1 MDASTLPP
9 VPPGCRQRLTAHYGQ
24 FLNAWIDAAPEL
36 LAATAARWSL
46 TIRGYHDAG
55 HASVLANAI
64 NRHGERLLL
73 KAWPDR
79 DRFSREIQALHLWH
93 SGEYDIVRA
102 ADDSL
107 AVAALRA
114 VGGVP
119 GGAVRPPHEEG
130 LVAAAIQRVHEE
142 GAHGRAAVGLPTLRH
157 FIAEEVRPRID
168 RRLKLTEHR
177 QRAERALSR
186 AADLREDPRRQTVL
200 HADLYRENV
209 PFTLDGQPVLLDPL
223 PMTGDAVFDWA
234 FWSVYYQVGGGTA
247 YRLRRASRTSGI
259 SIDGIL
265 PWCLLLS
272 TDGLLYYEETNDPRL
287 PQMTAVLEALLK
299 IAATR

>member
-9 VPPGCRQRLTAHYGQ
+9 VPPGCCQRLTAHYGQ
-24 FLNAWIDAAPEL
+24 VLNAWIDAAPGL
-36 LAATAARWSL
+36 LTATAARWSL
-46 TIRGYHDAG
+46 TLGGYHDAG
-55 HASVLANAI
+55 HASVLVTAVD
-64 NRHGERLLL
+64 RRGERLLL

-79 DRFSREIQALHLWH
+79 DRYSRELRALRLWH
-93 SGEYDIVRA
+93 REKHDIVQVT
-102 ADDSL
+102 DDSR

-142 GAHGRAAVGLPTLRH
+142 GAHSHAAVELPSLRD
-157 FIAEEVRPRID
+157 FTAEEVRPRID

-177 QRAERALSR
+177 QRAERALSHT
-186 AADLREDPRRQTVL
+186 AGLREEPRRQTVL

-223 PMTGDAVFDWA
+223 PMTGDAAFDWA
-234 FWSVYYQVGGGTA
+234 FWTIYYQVGGGTA

-259 SIDGIL
+259 PVDEIL

-287 PQMTAVLEALLK
+287 PQMMAVLDALLK
-299 IAATR
+299 IVATR